1 MVAGCAG
8 LIDTVSTYWSM
19 GDTAA
24 TLDDTTVG
32 TVDIADW
39 TVRRLGFG
47 AMRISGARSA
57 EGGRDREVARAL
69 VRRVVERGVNLID
82 TANIYGYGESEEIIA
97 EALHPYPEDLL
108 ITTKAGF
115 KPGKIAPGE
124 RSLPPLGTPEH
135 IREECEK
142 SLRRLGI
149 DAIDLY
155 QVHIPD
161 PAVPYEDTVGAFAE
175 LQREGKVRHI
185 GVSNVSPEQLEIAQS
200 ICEVVTVENRYNVGD
215 RASESMVALCER
227 QGIVFFPW
235 QPVAPE
241 DQGVRRALAFV
252 AQAHGVSVQQ
262 VALAWLLAHS
272 EMVVPIPGTTNIDHL
287 DENVD
292 AAWLSLEDAEIETLD
307 AVAGAS

>member
-1 MVAGCAG
+1 
-8 LIDTVSTYWSM
+8 M
-19 GDTAA
+19 GEIAR
-24 TLDDTTVG
+24 TLDDATVG
-32 TVDIADW
+32 TVDIAGW

-47 AMRISGARSA
+47 AMRISGARNA
-57 EGGRDREVARAL
+57 EGDRDREVARAL

-124 RSLPPLGTPEH
+124 TSLPPLGSPDH

-142 SLRRLGI
+142 SLRRLRV
-149 DAIDLY
+149 DAIDVY
-155 QVHIPD
+155 QVHVPD

-185 GVSNVSPEQLEIAQS
+185 GVSNVSPEQLAVAQS

-215 RASESMVALCER
+215 RASEAMVALCEQ

-235 QPVAPE
+235 QPVAPVDE
-241 DQGVRRALAFV
+241 GVRSALAAV
-252 AQAHGVSVQQ
+252 AQAHGVSFQQ

-272 EMVVPIPGTTNIDHL
+272 ASVVPIPGTTNIDHL
-287 DENVD
+287 DDNVD
-292 AAWLSLEDAEIETLD
+292 AAWLSLDDSDIAMLN

>member
-1 MVAGCAG
+1 
-8 LIDTVSTYWSM
+8 M
-19 GDTAA
+19 GDKAA

-32 TVDIADW
+32 TVDIAEW

-47 AMRISGARSA
+47 AMRISGARNA

-97 EALHPYPEDLL
+97 EALHPYPVDLL

-124 RSLPPLGTPEH
+124 TSLPPLGTPEH

-142 SLRRLGI
+142 SLRRLRV

-155 QVHIPD
+155 QVHVPD

-185 GVSNVSPEQLEIAQS
+185 GVSNVSAEQLAIAQS

-215 RASESMVALCER
+215 RDSEAMVALCER

-241 DQGVRRALAFV
+241 DQGVRRAVAVV

-272 EMVVPIPGTTNIDHL
+272 EMLVPIPGTTNIDHL
-287 DENVD
+287 DDNVD
-292 AAWLSLEDAEIETLD
+292 AAWLSLEDADMATLD
-307 AVAGAS
+307 AVAAAS